1 MGQEEAVGMAAS
13 FHAARGD
20 AATHML

>member
-1 MGQEEAVGMAAS
+1 MGQEEAVGMAES